1 MGGFINAL
9 SATLYMTFSNTL
21 FFNSVAQKVFDTFYE
36 IKINNF
42 YSI

>member
-1 MGGFINAL
+1 MNGFINAL
-9 SATLYMTFSNTL
+9 SATIYMIFSNTL
-21 FFNSVAQKVFDTFYE
+21 FVDSVAQKVFDTFYE